1 MSGSKPTSMTLSEM
15 RAARE
20 RGESQSD
27 WVAIRRMVELD
38 IEPEEDEDSP
48 DATGLI
54 RDAIA
59 KRRAGRPAGSAAQE
73 QVSIRYDKD
82 ILAAFRATG
91 PGWQRRMNDALTE
104 WLGAHPAPR

>member
-15 RAARE
+15 RASRE

-27 WVAIRRMVELD
+27 WAAVRRMAEQD

-54 RDAIA
+54 REAIA
-59 KRRAGRPAGSAAQE
+59 KRRAGRPAGSAAKE

-91 PGWQRRMNDALTE
+91 PGWQRRMNDALRE
-104 WLGAHPAPR
+104 WLGAHPASR